1 LLTLKENKKMDNIDI
16 VILTSILSTLFLVF
30 GVLVYKELSSVDENS
45 YKTAK
50 EGGPRVYLMKLMERV
65 FDEDALPIKE
75 RKVIYKA
82 VKRTISDMES
92 DGIYF
97 PEDVKEKLKEYR
109 DELNCE
115 YSGLPSVKFYED
127 N

>member
-1 LLTLKENKKMDNIDI
+1 MENLDI
-16 VILTSILSTLFLVF
+16 IILTTILSTLFVVF
-30 GVLVYKELSSVDENS
+30 IILVYREFSNVDENS

-50 EGGPRVYLMKLMERV
+50 DGGPRVYLMKLMERV
-65 FDEDALPIKE
+65 FDNRSIPVEEK
-75 RKVIYKA
+75 KTIYKA

-97 PEDVKEKLKEYR
+97 PDDVKEKLKEYR

-115 YSGLPSVKFYED
+115 YSGLPSPKFYE
-127 N
+127 

>member
-1 LLTLKENKKMDNIDI
+1 MENLDI
-16 VILTSILSTLFLVF
+16 IILTTILSTLFVVF
-30 GVLVYKELSSVDENS
+30 ATLVYKEFSSVDANS

-50 EGGPRVYLMKLMERV
+50 DGGPRVGLMKMMERV
-65 FDEDALPIKE
+65 FDNRTIPLEEKKI
-75 RKVIYKA
+75 VYSA

-109 DELNCE
+109 EELMCE
-115 YSGLPSVKFYED
+115 YSGLPSPKSYE
-127 N
+127 

>member
-1 LLTLKENKKMDNIDI
+1 MENLDI
-16 VILTSILSTLFLVF
+16 VILTTVISTLFVVF
-30 GVLVYKELSSVDENS
+30 GVLVYKEFSKVDENS

-50 EGGPRVYLMKLMERV
+50 DGGPRVYLMKLMERV
-65 FDEDALPIKE
+65 FDNRSIPVEEK
-75 RKVIYKA
+75 KTIYKA

-115 YSGLPSVKFYED
+115 YSGLPSPKFYE
-127 N
+127 

>member
-1 LLTLKENKKMDNIDI
+1 MENIDI
-16 VILTSILSTLFLVF
+16 IILTSILSTLFLVF
-30 GVLVYKELSSVDENS
+30 GFLVYKEFSSLDENS
-45 YKTAK
+45 YNTAK
-50 EGGPRVYLMKLMERV
+50 DGGPRVYLMKLMERV

-115 YSGLPSVKFYED
+115 YSGLPSPKSYEEK
-127 N
+127 